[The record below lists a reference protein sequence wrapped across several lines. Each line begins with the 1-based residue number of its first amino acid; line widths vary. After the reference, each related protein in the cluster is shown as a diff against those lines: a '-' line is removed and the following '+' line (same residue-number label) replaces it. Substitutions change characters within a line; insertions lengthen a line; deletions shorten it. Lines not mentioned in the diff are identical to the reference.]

1 MAVTSHAQLARNTK
15 ARYMNRM
22 TDAVAR
28 SGNMYAIAF
37 CHRLQVNVV
46 IRSFVIQ
53 IQQVVV

>member
-1 MAVTSHAQLARNTK
+1 MAVAAHTQLARNTK
-15 ARYMNRM
+15 ARYVNRM
-22 TDAVAR
+22 ADTVAR